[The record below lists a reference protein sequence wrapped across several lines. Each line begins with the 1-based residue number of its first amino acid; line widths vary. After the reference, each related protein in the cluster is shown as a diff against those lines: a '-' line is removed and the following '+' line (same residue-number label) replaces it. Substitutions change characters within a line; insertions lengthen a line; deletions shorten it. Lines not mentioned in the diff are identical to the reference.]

1 MSFTKSFN
9 KGRGVLAAASRLNA
23 SMENIAPAK
32 EEKLNLSQE
41 GIAGWLGGF
50 LVSASATLT
59 TTIPF
64 LNAGIAAGASTAI
77 VNLRKDI
84 NHIGKEIAKVRQ
96 QATEEAYK
104 DGKIPEVV
112 YKAEK
117 AINGGDVGTVLLGAL
132 FGTIPVVNWFYN
144 AGAVSK
150 LQDLSKELEEK
161 TKELEDLVAANSKP
175 GVSQEDLDENLEGAV
190 DEGNEENAEGVQA
203 TDVTG
208 NE

>member
-50 LVSASATLT
+50 LVSAGATLT

-64 LNAGIAAGASTAI
+64 LNTGIAAGTSTAI

-112 YKAEK
+112 
-117 AINGGDVGTVLLGAL
+117 
-132 FGTIPVVNWFYN
+132 
-144 AGAVSK
+144 
-150 LQDLSKELEEK
+150 
-161 TKELEDLVAANSKP
+161 
-175 GVSQEDLDENLEGAV
+175 
-190 DEGNEENAEGVQA
+190 
-203 TDVTG
+203 
-208 NE
+208 